1 MHEEDDP
8 AAKKKTEE
16 VQSTVNG
23 RPKMTKRT
31 SLRKS
36 VKPSRPGETRTVVV
50 AILARMF
57 VAPALLLPLLW
68 WYSLG
73 PSGVQDDTV
82 FVVSECSSHSR
93 AENALIV

>member
-1 MHEEDDP
+1 MHEEDDS
-8 AAKKKTEE
+8 AIKKKKEPE
-16 VQSTVNG
+16 QGSGVQTVNG

-36 VKPSRPGETRTVVV
+36 IKPARPGETKTVIV

-57 VAPALLLPLLW
+57 IAPALLLPLLW

-73 PSGVQDDTV
+73 QTGVNDDPV
-82 FVVSECSSHSR
+82 FVVSTSCFS
-93 AENALIV
+93 L